1 MGRPPI
7 VDRDTALER
16 IMYRFWST
24 GFHSTSLDDLLEA
37 SGMHRGSFY
46 RTFGDKR
53 AAFDAAFALYVQRVA
68 AADVLPALTSTG
80 SPITRLETLL
90 IARLEAALGNPGQ
103 TPGDRPGCLVTNT
116 ATEIAAHDE
125 QAGEQVRA
133 ALSGLRDSIAALLRA
148 AAESGEV
155 VPAVDVNAAADHL
168 FAVLQGA
175 IVMSRS
181 GLAADRLHELIRSA
195 ISVVVPS
202 PSPSPSPGESL

>member
-16 IMYRFWST
+16 IMYRFWAT
-24 GFHSTSLDDLLEA
+24 GFHPTSLDDLLQA
-37 SGMHRGSFY
+37 TGMHRGSFY

-80 SPITRLETLL
+80 SPMTRLENLL
-90 IARLEAALGNPGQ
+90 TARLDAALGNSEQ
-103 TPGDRPGCLVTNT
+103 SPGDRPGCLVVNT
-116 ATEIAAHDE
+116 ATELAAHDE
-125 QAGEQVRA
+125 RAGEQVRA
-133 ALSGLRDSIAALLRA
+133 ALDGVRDSIAALLRA
-148 AAESGEV
+148 AAHAGEV
-155 VPAVDVNAAADHL
+155 DSAVDTDDAADHL

-181 GLAADRLHELIRSA
+181 GQSAQRLHQLIRRA
-195 ISVVVPS
+195 IALVVPP
-202 PSPSPSPGESL
+202 PSEGESR

>member
-68 AADVLPALTSTG
+68 ETDVFPALTSTG
-80 SPITRLETLL
+80 SPMTRLEDLL
-90 IARLEAALGNPGQ
+90 IARLDAALGDAGHAA
-103 TPGDRPGCLVTNT
+103 GDRPGCLITNT
-116 ATEIAAHDE
+116 ATELAAHDE
-125 QAGEQVRA
+125 QASEQVSA
-133 ALSGLRDSIAALLRA
+133 ALGGARDSIAALLRA
-148 AAESGEV
+148 AVEAHEV
-155 VPAVDVNAAADHL
+155 DSALDVDAAADHL
-168 FAVLQGA
+168 FTLLQGA

-181 GLAADRLHELIRSA
+181 GQSADRLHELLRRA
-195 ISVVVPS
+195 IDVVVPS
-202 PSPSPSPGESL
+202 PAEGEPR

>member
-16 IMYRFWST
+16 SMVQFWRT

-68 AADVLPALTSTG
+68 DTDVIPALTATG
-80 SPITRLETLL
+80 SPMARLENLL
-90 IARLEAALGNPGQ
+90 AARLEAALGEAEHAAGN
-103 TPGDRPGCLVTNT
+103 RPGCLITNT
-116 ATEIAAHDE
+116 ATELAAHDP
-125 QAGEQVRA
+125 QASQQVAA
-133 ALSGLRDSIAALLRA
+133 ALGGARDAIAALLRA
-148 AAESGEV
+148 AAEADEV
-155 VPAVDVNAAADHL
+155 DPAVDTDAAADHL
-168 FAVLQGA
+168 FTLLQGA

-181 GLAADRLHELIRSA
+181 GQSADRLHELLSRA
-195 ISVVVPS
+195 IDAVAPPPS
-202 PSPSPSPGESL
+202 RGESP

>member
-16 IMYRFWST
+16 IMYRFWGT

-46 RTFGDKR
+46 RMFGDKR

-68 AADVLPALTSTG
+68 AADVLPALTSAG
-80 SPITRLETLL
+80 SPMTRLEDLL
-90 IARLEAALGNPGQ
+90 IARLEAALGTSGA
-103 TPGDRPGCLVTNT
+103 TMGDRPGCLVTNT
-116 ATEIAAHDE
+116 ATELAAHDE
-125 QAGEQVRA
+125 RAGEQVRA
-133 ALSGLRDSIAALLRA
+133 ALNGVRDSIQALLRA
-148 AAESGEV
+148 AAQAGEV
-155 VPAVDVNAAADHL
+155 DPAVDADAAADHL

-181 GLAADRLHELIRSA
+181 GQSAGRLHQMIRGA
-195 ISVVVPS
+195 ITVVAPS
-202 PSPSPSPGESL
+202 PPRGEIP

>member
-90 IARLEAALGNPGQ
+90 IARVEAALGNSGPTAGA
-103 TPGDRPGCLVTNT
+103 RPGCLVTNT
-116 ATEIAAHDE
+116 ATELASHDE
-125 QAGEQVRA
+125 RAGEQVGA
-133 ALSGLRDSIAALLRA
+133 ALNGVRDSIAMLLRA
-148 AAESGEV
+148 GAEAGEV
-155 VPAVDVNAAADHL
+155 DPAVDADAAADHL

-181 GLAADRLHELIRSA
+181 GQSAERLHQLIRSA
-195 ISVVVPS
+195 IAVVAP
-202 PSPSPSPGESL
+202 PPNPGESP

>member
-68 AADVLPALTSTG
+68 ETDVFPALTSTG
-80 SPITRLETLL
+80 SPMTRLEDLL
-90 IARLEAALGNPGQ
+90 IARLDAALGDAGHAA
-103 TPGDRPGCLVTNT
+103 GDRPGCLITNT
-116 ATEIAAHDE
+116 ATELAAHDE
-125 QAGEQVRA
+125 QASEQVSA
-133 ALSGLRDSIAALLRA
+133 ALGGARDSIAALLRA
-148 AAESGEV
+148 AVEAHEV
-155 VPAVDVNAAADHL
+155 DSALDVDAAADHL
-168 FAVLQGA
+168 FTLLQGA

-181 GLAADRLHELIRSA
+181 GQSADRLHELLRKA
-195 ISVVVPS
+195 IDVVVPS
-202 PSPSPSPGESL
+202 PAEGEPR

>member
-16 IMYRFWST
+16 IMIQFWRT

-68 AADVLPALTSTG
+68 ETDVFPALSSTG
-80 SPITRLETLL
+80 SPMTRLENLL
-90 IARLEAALGNPGQ
+90 TARLEAALGNVEPF
-103 TPGDRPGCLVTNT
+103 TGDRPGCLVVNT
-116 ATEIAAHDE
+116 ATELAAHDK
-125 QAGEQVRA
+125 QASEQVGA
-133 ALSGLRDSIAALLRA
+133 ALTGVRDSIAVLLRA
-148 AAESGEV
+148 AAEAGEID
-155 VPAVDVNAAADHL
+155 AEIDTEAAADHL
-168 FAVLQGA
+168 STLLQGA

-181 GLAADRLHELIRSA
+181 GKSADHLHELLRSA
-195 ISVVVPS
+195 IAVVAPAPS
-202 PSPSPSPGESL
+202 QGESP